1 MSEIILLS
9 HAKTQAQ
16 IRGYFPGNIDLDSNI
31 SFPVDFTIPLNDGIL
46 CSNFLPA
53 VKTAEHLGV
62 PFIIDKN
69 IPVPDYGRW
78 RGLALKNVQSHEKDH
93 LQQWLQ
99 DPAAN
104 PHGGI
109 SYAKLYQQTESWI
122 KNYAG
127 QGRVLIITDASVIRM
142 AILAI
147 LQAPL
152 ASLFDIDVAPLALIR
167 IVSRHKRLILKF

>member
-1 MSEIILLS
+1 MLEIILLS

-16 IRGYFPGNIDLDSNI
+16 IKGYFPGNIDLDSNI

-53 VKTAEHLGV
+53 VKTAEHFGV

-69 IPVPDYGRW
+69 IPVPDYG
-78 RGLALKNVQSHEKDH
+78 
-93 LQQWLQ
+93 
-99 DPAAN
+99 
-104 PHGGI
+104 
-109 SYAKLYQQTESWI
+109 
-122 KNYAG
+122 
-127 QGRVLIITDASVIRM
+127 QGRLLIITDASVIRM
-142 AILAI
+142 VILTI

-167 IVSRHKRLILKF
+167 IVSHHKGFILKF